1 MFLLEVAPFE
11 VLDIDPIKALG
22 ATYHKEQENY
32 NEAHCSLGHV
42 VNLRNPFSSMLKK
55 GKK

>member
-1 MFLLEVAPFE
+1 M
-11 VLDIDPIKALG
+11 DTRDRSWDHYNHYD
-22 ATYHKEQENY
+22 TEQENY

>member
-1 MFLLEVAPFE
+1 M
-11 VLDIDPIKALG
+11 DTRDQSSDHYYD
-22 ATYHKEQENY
+22 TEQENY